1 MKAIV
6 VQPTFDRLLSVP
18 RDNERLIICNSTTSD
33 KYVIKL
39 RHIYPDNTMQDYEVS
54 VKKDVTNAV
63 KEKYTVL
70 MEVLRR
76 LHDAQVSFDE
86 EEKKHVN
93 KSGKIIEPAK
103 KHIILPS

>member
-1 MKAIV
+1 MKAKVI
-6 VQPTFDRLLSVP
+6 QPTFDRLLSVP
-18 RDNERLIICNSTTSD
+18 RNNEQLIICNSTTSGV
-33 KYVIKL
+33 YVIRL
-39 RHIYPDNTMQDYEVS
+39 RHIYSDNTMQEYEVTIN
-54 VKKDVTNAV
+54 KDIINAV

-86 EEKKHVN
+86 EEKKHGN
-93 KSGKIIEPAK
+93 KLGKIIEPAK